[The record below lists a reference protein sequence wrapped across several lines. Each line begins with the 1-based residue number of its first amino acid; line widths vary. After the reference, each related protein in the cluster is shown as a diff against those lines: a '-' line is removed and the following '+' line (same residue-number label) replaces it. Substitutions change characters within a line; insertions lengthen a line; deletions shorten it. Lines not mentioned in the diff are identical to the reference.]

1 MAIKIDGRDD
11 NITSKT
17 IIDFSKR
24 HEIPESATKLMLSKL
39 SDKLQ
44 KNIDILFKINM
55 TEKNRALLKKMFL
68 KRLED
73 LKV

>member
-17 IIDFSKR
+17 IIDFAQR
-24 HEIPESATKLMLSKL
+24 HGIPESATQQMLSKL
-39 SDKLQ
+39 SDKLH
-44 KNIDILFKINM
+44 KNIDVLFKIDM
-55 TEKNRALLKKMFL
+55 TEKNKVLLKKMCL